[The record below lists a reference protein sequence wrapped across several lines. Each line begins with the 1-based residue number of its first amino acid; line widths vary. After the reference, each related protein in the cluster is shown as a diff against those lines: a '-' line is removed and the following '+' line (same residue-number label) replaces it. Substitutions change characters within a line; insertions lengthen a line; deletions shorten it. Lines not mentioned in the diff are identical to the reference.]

1 MEARLEKL
9 ELLYMQQEQTIETLS
24 QQLYLQQQEI
34 RHLLLQMEQLKERM
48 KAMASSIVATAA
60 EETPPPHDSPHAL
73 SACTN
78 AGTLGITR
86 YP

>member
-24 QQLYLQQQEI
+24 QQLYLQQQEM

-48 KAMASSIVATAA
+48 KAMTSSIVATAA
-60 EETPPPHDSPHAL
+60 EETPPPH
-73 SACTN
+73 
-78 AGTLGITR
+78 
-86 YP
+86 Y

>member
-34 RHLLLQMEQLKERM
+34 RHLLLQMEQLYRFQQK
-48 KAMASSIVATAA
+48 
-60 EETPPPHDSPHAL
+60 
-73 SACTN
+73 
-78 AGTLGITR
+78 
-86 YP
+86 

>member
-1 MEARLEKL
+1 M
-9 ELLYMQQEQTIETLS
+9 ETLS

-60 EETPPPHDSPHAL
+60 EETPPPH
-73 SACTN
+73 
-78 AGTLGITR
+78 
-86 YP
+86 Y

>member
-34 RHLLLQMEQLKERM
+34 RHLLLQMEQVKERM

-60 EETPPPHDSPHAL
+60 EETSPPH
-73 SACTN
+73 
-78 AGTLGITR
+78 
-86 YP
+86 Y

>member
-48 KAMASSIVATAA
+48 KAMANSIVATAA
-60 EETPPPHDSPHAL
+60 EETPPPH
-73 SACTN
+73 
-78 AGTLGITR
+78 
-86 YP
+86 Y

>member
-24 QQLYLQQQEI
+24 QQLYLQQQEM

-48 KAMASSIVATAA
+48 KAMASSIVATPA
-60 EETPPPHDSPHAL
+60 EETPPPH
-73 SACTN
+73 
-78 AGTLGITR
+78 
-86 YP
+86 Y

>member
-48 KAMASSIVATAA
+48 KAMASAIVATAA
-60 EETPPPHDSPHAL
+60 EETPPPH
-73 SACTN
+73 
-78 AGTLGITR
+78 
-86 YP
+86 Y

>member
-60 EETPPPHDSPHAL
+60 EETPTPH
-73 SACTN
+73 
-78 AGTLGITR
+78 
-86 YP
+86 Y